1 VIDLKRALIDSFP
14 SPHKAIMKLR
24 HLFRLIQINHVLAK
38 HRLDEFIQAT
48 HLLRP
53 LRFLSVL
60 SPYRWTHSSDTPRGE
75 RLRLALEDLGPI
87 FVKFGQIL
95 STRRDLLPDDIA
107 ESLAQLQDQVTPFA
121 NEQALA
127 LIQQAYRDQALDDI
141 FTHIDEQPLASA
153 SIAQVHAAQLIDGS
167 EVILKIVRPNIEQ
180 QIRRDVELLH
190 TLADLAERFW
200 VDGRRLRPK
209 EVITEIEKNLFDELD
224 MMREAASASQLRRNF
239 AESDLLYV
247 PEINWQ
253 LTTENLLVQERIYG
267 VPIGDIAQLNA
278 NNVNME
284 KLAEMGVE
292 IFFTQAFKHGFFHAD
307 MHPGNIMVDVSD
319 PEQPR
324 YIAVDFGIMGTL
336 SANDQNYLA
345 DNFLAFF
352 NNDYRR
358 VAELHIQSGWVPA
371 DTRVDEFEA
380 AIRSVCEPIFAKP
393 LHEISFGQVLLRLF
407 QTARRFNME
416 VQPQLVLLQK
426 TLLNI
431 EGLGRQLYPEL
442 DLWKTA
448 KPILEQ
454 WMHEKMGWQA
464 ALDNL
469 KQEAPNWAQTLP
481 KLPSLIHQLVDQ
493 AQDGKLKM
501 QLSSP
506 DLKQLKQEI
515 RHASYR
521 SAGAISGAAF
531 IVGAAV
537 IKGLDG
543 YAPSMIAGVPVLS
556 WIFGVWGGILLYS
569 SLSKPAD
576 K

>member
-1 VIDLKRALIDSFP
+1 
-14 SPHKAIMKLR
+14 MKIR
-24 HLFRLIQINHVLAK
+24 HFFRLIQINHVLAK
-38 HRLDEFIQAT
+38 YRLDEFIQAT

-53 LRFLSVL
+53 LRFLNYL
-60 SPYRWTHSSDTPRGE
+60 SPYRLTHSNKAPRGE
-75 RLRLALEDLGPI
+75 RLRLALEELGPI

-107 ESLAQLQDQVTPFA
+107 DALAKLQDQVTPFPS
-121 NEQALA
+121 EQALA
-127 LIQQAYRDQALDDI
+127 LIQQAYGDQTLDDI
-141 FTHIDEQPLASA
+141 FAKIDEEPLASA
-153 SIAQVHAAQLIDGS
+153 SIAQVHSAKLLDGS
-167 EVILKIVRPNIEQ
+167 DVILKVIRPNIKQ

-190 TLADLAERFW
+190 TLADLAQRFW

-209 EVITEIEKNLFDELD
+209 EVVLEIEKNLYDELD

-239 AESDLLYV
+239 KGSDLLYV

-253 LTTENLLVQERIYG
+253 LTTTNLLVQERIYG
-267 VPIGDIAQLNA
+267 IPIGNIEQLNA
-278 NNVNME
+278 HSVNME
-284 KLAEMGVE
+284 KLAETGVE

-307 MHPGNIMVDVSD
+307 MHPGNIMVDVSN
-319 PEQPR
+319 PEKPH
-324 YIAVDFGIMGTL
+324 YIAIDFGIMGTL
-336 SANDQNYLA
+336 SPEDQNYLA

-352 NNDYRR
+352 NSDYRR
-358 VAELHIQSGWVPA
+358 VAELHVKSGWVPA

-393 LHEISFGQVLLRLF
+393 LNEISFGQVLLRLF

-454 WMHEKMGWQA
+454 WMHEKMSWQA
-464 ALDNL
+464 TL
-469 KQEAPNWAQTLP
+469 KTLQQEAPNWIQTLP
-481 KLPSLIHQLVDQ
+481 KLPAMLHDIAQQ
-493 AQDGKLKM
+493 TQDGKLKM
-501 QLSSP
+501 QLSSQ
-506 DLKQLKQEI
+506 DLQALKQEI
-515 RHASYR
+515 RNASYR
-521 SAGAISGAAF
+521 SASAISGAAL
-531 IVGAAV
+531 IIGAAV

-543 YAPSMIAGVPVLS
+543 YAPTMLAGLPVLS
-556 WIFGVWGGILLYS
+556 WVFGLWGGILLYF
-569 SLSKPAD
+569 SLSK
-576 K
+576 

>member
-1 VIDLKRALIDSFP
+1 
-14 SPHKAIMKLR
+14 MKIR
-24 HLFRLIQINHVLAK
+24 HFFRLIQINHVLAK
-38 HRLDEFIQAT
+38 YRLDEFIQAT

-53 LRFLSVL
+53 LRFLNYL
-60 SPYRWTHSSDTPRGE
+60 SPYRLTHSNKAPRGE
-75 RLRLALEDLGPI
+75 RLRLALEELGPI

-107 ESLAQLQDQVTPFA
+107 DALAKLQDQVTPFPS
-121 NEQALA
+121 EQALA
-127 LIQQAYRDQALDDI
+127 LIQQAYGDQALDKI
-141 FTHIDEQPLASA
+141 FANIDEEPLASA
-153 SIAQVHAAQLIDGS
+153 SIAQVHSAKLLDGS
-167 EVILKIVRPNIEQ
+167 DVILKVIRPNIKQ

-190 TLADLAERFW
+190 TLADLAQCFW

-209 EVITEIEKNLFDELD
+209 EVVIEIEKNLYDELD
-224 MMREAASASQLRRNF
+224 MMREASSASQLRRNF
-239 AESDLLYV
+239 KDSDLLYV

-253 LTTENLLVQERIYG
+253 LTSTNLLVQERIYG
-267 VPIGDIAQLNA
+267 IPIGNIEQLNA
-278 NNVNME
+278 HDVNME
-284 KLAEMGVE
+284 KLAETGVE

-307 MHPGNIMVDVSD
+307 MHPGNIMVDVSN
-319 PEQPR
+319 PENPH
-324 YIAVDFGIMGTL
+324 YIAIDFGIMGTL
-336 SANDQNYLA
+336 SPEDQNYLA

-352 NNDYRR
+352 NSDYRR
-358 VAELHIQSGWVPA
+358 VAELHVQSGWVPA

-454 WMHEKMGWQA
+454 WMREKMSWQA
-464 ALDNL
+464 TL
-469 KQEAPNWAQTLP
+469 KTLQQEAPNWIQTLP
-481 KLPSLIHQLVDQ
+481 KLPAMLHDIAQQ
-493 AQDGKLKM
+493 TQDGKLKM
-501 QLSSP
+501 QLSSR
-506 DLKQLKQEI
+506 DLQALKQEI
-515 RHASYR
+515 RNASYR
-521 SAGAISGAAF
+521 SASAISGAAL
-531 IVGAAV
+531 IIGAAI

-543 YAPSMIAGVPVLS
+543 YAPTMLAGLPVLS
-556 WIFGVWGGILLYS
+556 WVFGLWGGILLYF
-569 SLSKPAD
+569 SLSK
-576 K
+576 